1 MALLDGSTRI
11 DGERILTNLKDALD
25 VLNSA
30 RERSQHQREVAE
42 GLRQL
47 SALAGRLKNTVTA
60 AEYQKIEAALYVLQ
74 DAIGEGVGAAS
85 DEYGRY
91 R

>member
-1 MALLDGSTRI
+1 MALLDGSTKE
-11 DGERILTNLKDALD
+11 DGERILAKLKDALD
-25 VLNSA
+25 ALNST
-30 RERSQHQREVAE
+30 RERSQYQREVAE

-47 SALAGRLKNTVTA
+47 SALVGRLKSTVTA
-60 AEYQKIEAALYVLQ
+60 AEFQKIEAALYVLQ
-74 DAIGEGVGAAS
+74 DAIGEGIGAAS